1 LLYSLESFFGDG
13 GFLLFIRQ
21 LLGFSFLRR
30 AGLGLDQMPI
40 MPMFPL
46 NTVLMPAM
54 PLSLR
59 IFEERYLKL
68 TGDLILQEN
77 PEFGVVLIDRGPE
90 VGGGE
95 KRLGIGTLASVQD
108 IGTLDQ
114 FYGVES
120 IGTQRF
126 RVNAWLPDDPYP
138 IADIDFI
145 PDLVWDD
152 ALTSAKDQLEVKV
165 RNLLAFAS
173 EFGDLQYGADIEFS
187 DDPIQ
192 ASWQLAGVLPVG
204 PLDQLDLLQSPSTA
218 ELISSTHELV
228 ATLDEALK
236 AMLNQ
241 DVAGEGNFA
250 GN

>member
-1 LLYSLESFFGDG
+1 
-13 GFLLFIRQ
+13 
-21 LLGFSFLRR
+21 
-30 AGLGLDQMPI
+30 MPV

-46 NTVLMPAM
+46 GTVLMPAM

-77 PEFGVVLIDRGPE
+77 PEFGVVLIERGPE

-138 IADIDFI
+138 MADIDFI
-145 PDLVWDD
+145 PDLIWDESFVSEK
-152 ALTSAKDQLEVKV
+152 LQLEIRV

-173 EFGDLQYGADIEFS
+173 EFGDLQFGPDTQLS
-187 DDPIQ
+187 DDPMD
-192 ASWQLAGVLPVG
+192 ACWQLAGVLPLG
-204 PLDQLDLLQSPSTA
+204 PLDQMDLLISKSTQ
-218 ELISSTHELV
+218 ELISRTNEIVSV
-228 ATLDEALK
+228 LDEALK
-236 AMLNQ
+236 SMLSTQGDSN
-241 DVAGEGNFA
+241 EE
-250 GN
+250 

>member
-1 LLYSLESFFGDG
+1 
-13 GFLLFIRQ
+13 
-21 LLGFSFLRR
+21 
-30 AGLGLDQMPI
+30 MPI

-46 NTVLMPAM
+46 STVLMPAM

-68 TGDLILQEN
+68 TGDLILQDN
-77 PEFGVVLIDRGPE
+77 PEFGVVLIERGPE

-145 PDLVWDD
+145 PDLVWDESLF
-152 ALTSAKDQLEVKV
+152 AEKLQLETKV

-173 EFGDLQYGADIEFS
+173 EFGDLPYGSDTQLS
-187 DDPIQ
+187 DDPMD
-192 ASWQLAGVLPVG
+192 ACWQLAGVLPVG
-204 PLDQLDLLQSPSTA
+204 PLDQVDLLKSESA
-218 ELISSTHELV
+218 EELISKTNEIV
-228 ATLDEALK
+228 VVLDEALK
-236 AMLNQ
+236 AMLGQ
-241 DVAGEGNFA
+241 QLD
-250 GN
+250 